1 MMNKTILVAVFVMV
15 VVAVK
20 QSYGAPIRKRN
31 LSDSQLAT
39 LLNNL
44 ASGMGHDAMRQQLLE
59 FIQQHNLSVS
69 ITPHT
74 KGKRTMTDAL
84 NSQLMSQSMSKLQ
97 GQALIEM
104 LQKLQRKYGDF
115 TIRTPGKR
123 VTADA
128 FMNEAMRNQ
137 YLRDQGAAFREA
149 LLALQARQGDFKV
162 GKKSENDVEFD

>member
-20 QSYGAPIRKRN
+20 QSYGAP
-31 LSDSQLAT
+31 
-39 LLNNL
+39 
-44 ASGMGHDAMRQQLLE
+44 M
-59 FIQQHNLSVS
+59 
-69 ITPHT
+69 
-74 KGKRTMTDAL
+74 GKRTMTDAL